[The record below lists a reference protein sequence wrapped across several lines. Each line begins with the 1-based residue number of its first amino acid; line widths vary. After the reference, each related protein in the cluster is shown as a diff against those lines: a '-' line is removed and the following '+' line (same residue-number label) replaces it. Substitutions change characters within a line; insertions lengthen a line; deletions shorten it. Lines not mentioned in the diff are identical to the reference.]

1 MKDSDLSALLQRF
14 HAEGVEY
21 VLVGGFAVRVNGFLR
36 LTEDIDVLLPRSIEN
51 GRRVI
56 RSLAFLESSKD
67 LDAAWFEPPVDEPE
81 NIRVADSL
89 MIDLLFAA
97 NGETFESLK
106 PHIRQVDFDGIVV
119 NTLDIEGLLKTKT
132 SYRDKDKIDRLALEA
147 IKRQTE

>member
-1 MKDSDLSALLQRF
+1 M
-14 HAEGVEY
+14 
-21 VLVGGFAVRVNGFLR
+21 R

-51 GRRVI
+51 GRHVI
-56 RSLAFLESSKD
+56 RSLSFLESSKD

-81 NIRVADSL
+81 NIRVADTL
-89 MIDLLFAA
+89 IIDLLFAA

>member
-1 MKDSDLSALLQRF
+1 MKDSDLTALLQRF

-36 LTEDIDVLLPRSIEN
+36 LTEDIDVLLPRSIAN

-56 RSLAFLESSKD
+56 RSLDFLESSKD
-67 LDAAWFEPPVDEPE
+67 LDETWFEPPVDEPE
-81 NIRVADSL
+81 NIRVADTL

-97 NGETFESLK
+97 NGETFETLK
-106 PHIRQVDFDGIVV
+106 PHIRQVDFEGMAV

-132 SYRDKDKIDRLALEA
+132 NYRDKDKIDRLALEA

>member
-1 MKDSDLSALLQRF
+1 MKDSDLTALLQRF

-36 LTEDIDVLLPRSIEN
+36 LTEDIDVLLPRSVEN

-56 RSLAFLESSKD
+56 RSLDFLESSKE
-67 LDAAWFEPPVDEPE
+67 LDESWFEPPVDEPE
-81 NIRVADSL
+81 HIRVADTL

-106 PHIRQVDFDGIVV
+106 RHVRQVDFDGIVV

>member
-1 MKDSDLSALLQRF
+1 MKDAGLTVLLQRF

-21 VLVGGFAVRVNGFLR
+21 VLVGEFAVRVNGFLR

-56 RSLAFLESSKD
+56 RSLDFLESSKD
-67 LDAAWFEPPVDEPE
+67 LDAAWFDPPADEPE
-81 NIRVADSL
+81 TIRVADTL
-89 MIDLLFAA
+89 LIDLLFAA

-106 PHIRQVDFDGIVV
+106 PHIRQVDFDGIAV
-119 NTLDIEGLLKTKT
+119 NTLDIDGLLKTKT
-132 SYRDKDKIDRLALEA
+132 SYRDKDKIDRLVLEQ

>member
-1 MKDSDLSALLQRF
+1 MKDSDLTILLQRF

-56 RSLAFLESSKD
+56 RSLDFLESSKE
-67 LDAAWFEPPVDEPE
+67 LDATWFEPSADEPE
-81 NIRVADSL
+81 NIRVADTL

-97 NGETFESLK
+97 NGETFDSLK
-106 PHIRQVDFDGIVV
+106 PHIRRVEFDGIAV
-119 NTLDIEGLLKTKT
+119 NTLDIDGLLKTKT

-147 IKRQTE
+147 IKRQAE